1 MLKRLRI
8 NQNKGM
14 CPGVDAILFVLIP
27 IPQQPRPQPPNIHP
41 NREHRLPKNL
51 LGVMAEQV
59 NVAAEVVEESF
70 EGCFAGAPGA
80 GVGVAHVAG
89 EEDFVEE
96 EAAFFFVGGQELVG
110 FVGFKAEDFVE
121 EPHEAGGEAGQAEF
135 AEPVDCIG
143 FFFGGEAL
151 FQDIVVVHDL
161 AKADAVA
168 GQVAVAVE
176 EDEDAV
182 ECEAGH
188 R

>member
-1 MLKRLRI
+1 
-8 NQNKGM
+8 
-14 CPGVDAILFVLIP
+14 
-27 IPQQPRPQPPNIHP
+27 
-41 NREHRLPKNL
+41 
-51 LGVMAEQV
+51 MAEQI
-59 NVAAEVVEESF
+59 NVAAEVEEESLKW
-70 EGCFAGAPGA
+70 GFAGAPGA

-110 FVGFKAEDFVE
+110 LVGFKAEDFLE

-135 AEPVDCIG
+135 VEPVDRIG

>member
-1 MLKRLRI
+1 MKEPF
-8 NQNKGM
+8 Q
-14 CPGVDAILFVLIP
+14 
-27 IPQQPRPQPPNIHP
+27 
-41 NREHRLPKNL
+41 
-51 LGVMAEQV
+51 
-59 NVAAEVVEESF
+59 
-70 EGCFAGAPGA
+70 GCLAGAPGA

-121 EPHEAGGEAGQAEF
+121 EPHKAGGEAGQAEF
-135 AEPVDCIG
+135 LNPFDRIG

-151 FQDIVVVHDL
+151 LQDIVVVHDL
-161 AKADAVA
+161 AKADAAA
-168 GQVAVAVE
+168 GQVAIAVE